1 MPAPAGVSEG
11 FLPRLRAAGAP
22 RSLAPGPDPA
32 LGRSKGGNAHRGRGP
47 GLAAAPGFQGVA
59 PGTKDC
65 PTCAGGAGTSPR
77 AAPTRTREVTS
88 GAGQPEKGPARAGGA
103 GRSTPRHAPRPWAL
117 GGGGGGASRART
129 ASRFRW
135 PGRSFIFMRRVRGGT
150 RVPRRARPPGRE
162 SSPGGDSGP
171 SGAPPA
177 SASGREF
184 PLGHDSKMCRSRSS
198 APSSLPWARGRGK
211 SAEGLSQGSREDR
224 RGGSSFPGQ
233 VRGDSGLTAP
243 SFAPSK
249 IAPVIILS
257 FKT

>member
-11 FLPRLRAAGAP
+11 FLPRLPGCRRTQQPGSGAGLRPGPEQERQRAQGPRAGA
-22 RSLAPGPDPA
+22 
-32 LGRSKGGNAHRGRGP
+32 GGSTRVS
-47 GLAAAPGFQGVA
+47 GVA

-77 AAPTRTREVTS
+77 AAPPRTREVTS
-88 GAGQPEKGPARAGGA
+88 GACRPEKGSARAGGE
-103 GRSTPRHAPRPWAL
+103 GRSPLCHAPRPRAL
-117 GGGGGGASRART
+117 GGGGASPART
-129 ASRFRW
+129 ASHFRW
-135 PGRSFIFMRRVRGGT
+135 PGGSFIFMRRVRGGT
-150 RVPRRARPPGRE
+150 RVPRRARPPGRR
-162 SSPGGDSGP
+162 SSPGGGSGP

-211 SAEGLSQGSREDR
+211 RAEGLSQRSRQDG
-224 RGGSSFPGQ
+224 RGGSSFLGQ

-249 IAPVIILS
+249 IAPVIILI
-257 FKT
+257 FKA